1 MRCFTVLQ
9 VVNTVKVLHRI
20 EVALSMPDI
29 VNMALQRVVVTEC
42 SALVKQLYSRK
53 ELIVYIT
60 LLI

>member
-20 EVALSMPDI
+20 EVALSMPGI

-42 SALVKQLYSRK
+42 SALVKQL
-53 ELIVYIT
+53 
-60 LLI
+60 